1 MNSNFPATAG
11 FCAAL
16 ANITLQRGK
25 EEAFALMRGTL
36 RGLYLPIAALYEKY
50 PVRREK
56 GTEGGVSGNSTGEK
70 NGWILSSDIGCAF
83 MCLDG
88 LSHYYALSGDGDA
101 RKLFDCLAG
110 RFQAVGKMAS
120 FAQTHAL
127 LSAARGFV
135 RMYRATGEKKYLAVA
150 EDTFRFYLSHGMT
163 LTYEN
168 FN

>member
-1 MNSNFPATAG
+1 
-11 FCAAL
+11 
-16 ANITLQRGK
+16 
-25 EEAFALMRGTL
+25 
-36 RGLYLPIAALYEKY
+36 
-50 PVRREK
+50 
-56 GTEGGVSGNSTGEK
+56 
-70 NGWILSSDIGCAF
+70 

-110 RFQAVGKMAS
+110 RFQAVGKMSS
-120 FAQTHAL
+120 FAQTHAI